1 MNTIRVA
8 ILFGTLGIFLFFIN
22 SGIIT
27 SERNIENAT
36 VAYLDLAPRDP
47 RSLIQGDFMQLAYA
61 IERDANSDATED
73 RGQLVVSLDDS
84 GIVSY
89 ERVYDATTSLA
100 DNEMLINYFEG
111 RRAIRVGVDSFFF
124 QEGQADDYARA
135 RYAEVRI
142 LENGGVMLINLTDEN
157 LVVINPD

>member
-1 MNTIRVA
+1 MGRRT
-8 ILFGTLGIFLFFIN
+8 FC
-22 SGIIT
+22 T
-27 SERNIENAT
+27 S
-36 VAYLDLAPRDP
+36 
-47 RSLIQGDFMQLAYA
+47 
-61 IERDANSDATED
+61 IERLLPRNFALLFDSEGHKKSGKDAHSDMEIA
-73 RGQLVVSLDDS
+73 
-84 GIVSY
+84 I
-89 ERVYDATTSLA
+89 
-100 DNEMLINYFEG
+100 NLINYFEG